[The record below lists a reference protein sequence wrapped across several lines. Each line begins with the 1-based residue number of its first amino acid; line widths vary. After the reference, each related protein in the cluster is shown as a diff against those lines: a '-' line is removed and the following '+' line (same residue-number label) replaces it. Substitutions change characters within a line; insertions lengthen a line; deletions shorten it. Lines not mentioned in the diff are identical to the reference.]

1 MQEHLVQSHLG
12 GHYISDGDPE
22 FIEAYCETCG
32 DYDMILTSWDD
43 QEENAKLNAL
53 LRYFI
58 NSRLNTKKD
67 LDEKVEE
74 YDDYCEDK
82 KDIIMNIIDDI
93 EFDNEETSSIVSY
106 LYEDKSI
113 SEEELNRILQISNF
127 NKERQ
132 IKMVKH
138 FAKTYFSKDK
148 DGNVKVLKKSK
159 K

>member
-12 GHYISDGDPE
+12 GHYISCGDPE

-43 QEENAKLNAL
+43 EEENARLNAL

-74 YDDYCEDK
+74 YDGYCEDK

-93 EFDNEETSSIVSY
+93 EFDAEETNSIVNY

-113 SEEELNRILQISNF
+113 SEDELNRILQISNF

-138 FAKTYFSKDK
+138 FANSYFSKDK
-148 DGNVKVLKKSK
+148 DGNVKVLKKTK